1 MSKKK
6 ETKIVFETDDNGK
19 ILGIAQA
26 DPNLYKNLNYTLMV
40 TVRDLLRGMTEQ
52 KLVAVPIYLVD
63 EGNITNDT
71 PVRRWKQELLRT
83 ASYFDK
89 SAYSI
94 QSENDSQNLIH
105 KKAFRSL
112 LKNLEFLWT

>member
-6 ETKIVFETDDNGK
+6 ETKIVFETDDNGE

-26 DPNLYKNLNYTLMV
+26 DPNLYKNLNYTLV
-40 TVRDLLRGMTEQ
+40 VIVRDLLRGMAE

-89 SAYSI
+89 SAHSI
-94 QSENDSQNLIH
+94 QSENDSQGLIH